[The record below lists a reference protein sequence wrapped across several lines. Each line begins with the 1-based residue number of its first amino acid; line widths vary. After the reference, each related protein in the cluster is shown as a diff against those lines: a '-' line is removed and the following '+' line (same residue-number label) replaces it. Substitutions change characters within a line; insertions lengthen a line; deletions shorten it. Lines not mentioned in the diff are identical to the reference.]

1 MDSNNK
7 RIAKNAI
14 MLYIRM
20 LLSVLIGLYTSRVV
34 LQVLG
39 AENYGIY
46 GVVGSVVGMMGFIQG
61 AMVGAT
67 SRFITYEMG
76 QGDDKR
82 LSDTFSSSMLIHFGI
97 CLIIILLGETVG
109 LWFLYN
115 KLVIPEDRMVAA
127 IWVYQLSLLSAI
139 IGVTQ
144 TPYNAVI
151 MSHEKMDIFAYF
163 ELLNVFLKLVIVYL
177 LVIGSYDKLIL
188 YAILSF
194 LISLFM
200 RMLYRVYCIRHYPES
215 RFRFVWNWKIVKP
228 LLSFSG
234 YDTFGNVSVIVFTQG
249 ISFLLNIFF
258 GPILNAANGI
268 ATTVQGVIK
277 GFTYNVI
284 SAFRPQIIKQFSAG
298 NLTYVTHLTIHA
310 TKSSLVFFSIIA
322 MPVFYNVDYVLHL
335 WLGEYP
341 DFTSSFLRII
351 LVGTIFNLAN
361 LIVNIPI
368 HANGNMKLF
377 SIATGSWFIVS
388 IFVMYFIL
396 KLGFNPIPAY
406 SVIIFTYFF
415 VLITALFMLK
425 RNVPTFPIKVL
436 LLDGYLKYIVCLS
449 IIVLVYN
456 LFSFLFSGSLS
467 LLLFSVIYSLIVWPI
482 SYLFVFLNRRERIAV
497 LHFVK
502 RKFPVFRKLSLPR
515 FFIL

>member
-7 RIAKNAI
+7 RIAKNAT

-34 LQVLG
+34 LRVLG
-39 AENYGIY
+39 AEDYGIY
-46 GVVGSVVGMMGFIQG
+46 GVVGSVVEMMGFIQG
-61 AMVGAT
+61 AMIGAT

-76 QGDDKR
+76 KGDEKR

-97 CLIIILLGETVG
+97 CLLIIVLGETVG

-127 IWVYQLSLLSAI
+127 LWVYQLSLLSAV

-144 TPYNAVI
+144 TPYSAVI

-177 LVIGSYDKLIL
+177 LAIGSYDKLIL
-188 YAILSF
+188 YAILSVF
-194 LISLFM
+194 VTVFM
-200 RMLYRVYCIRHYPES
+200 RMLYRVYCIRHYTES
-215 RFRFVWNWKIVKP
+215 RFHLVWNWKIVKP

-234 YDTFGNVSVIVFTQG
+234 YDTFGNVSVLVFTQG

-298 NLTYVTHLTIHA
+298 NITYVTHLTIHA
-310 TKSSLVFFSIIA
+310 TKSSLVLFSIIA
-322 MPVFYNVDYVLHL
+322 LPVFFNVDYVLQL
-335 WLGEYP
+335 WLGDYP
-341 DFTSSFLRII
+341 VFTSSFLRII
-351 LVGTIFNLAN
+351 LIGTLFNLAN

-368 HANGNMKLF
+368 HANGDMKLF

-388 IFVMYFIL
+388 IFVMYAIL
-396 KLGFNPIPAY
+396 KFGFNPIPAY
-406 SVIIFTYFF
+406 SVIIFTYLL
-415 VLITALFMLK
+415 VLITGIFMLK
-425 RNVPTFPIKVL
+425 RNVPAFPIKNL
-436 LLDGYLKYIVCLS
+436 LLDGYLKYFVCLS
-449 IIVLVYN
+449 IIVLVYY
-456 LFSFLFSGSLS
+456 LLSFLFRGSIA

-482 SYLFVFLNRRERIAV
+482 SYLFVFLNRRERISV
-497 LHFVK
+497 LHFVE
-502 RKFPVFRKLSLPR
+502 RKLPVFRKFRLTR
-515 FFIL
+515 F

>member
-7 RIAKNAI
+7 RIAKNAT

-39 AENYGIY
+39 AEDYGIY

-61 AMVGAT
+61 SLIGAT

-82 LSDTFSSSMLIHFGI
+82 VSDTFSSSMLIHFGL
-97 CLIIILLGETVG
+97 CLLIIVLGETVG

-127 IWVYQLSLLSAI
+127 FWVYQLSLLSAV

-144 TPYNAVI
+144 TPYSAVI
-151 MSHEKMDIFAYF
+151 MSHEKMDIFAYY

-177 LVIGSYDKLIL
+177 LAIGSYDKLIL
-188 YAILSF
+188 YAILSVF
-194 LISLFM
+194 VSIFM
-200 RMLYRVYCIRHYPES
+200 RMLYRVYCIHHYPES
-215 RFRFVWNWKIVKP
+215 RFHLIWKWKIVKP

-258 GPILNAANGI
+258 GPILNAANSI

-298 NLTYVTHLTIHA
+298 NLTYVTHLTSHA
-310 TKSSLVFFSIIA
+310 TKSSLVLFSIIA
-322 MPVFYNVDYVLHL
+322 LPVFLNVDYVLHL

-341 DFTSSFLRII
+341 VFTSSFLRII
-351 LVGTIFNLAN
+351 LVSTLFNLAN

-368 HANGNMKLF
+368 HANGDMKLF
-377 SIATGSWFIVS
+377 SISTGSWFIVS
-388 IFVMYFIL
+388 IFLMYSIL
-396 KLGFNPIPAY
+396 NLGFNPVPAY
-406 SVIIFTYFF
+406 SVIIFTYLF
-415 VLITALFMLK
+415 VLITSLFMLK
-425 RNVPTFPIKVL
+425 RNVPAFPIKNL
-436 LLDGYLKYIVCLS
+436 LFDSYLRYIVCLA
-449 IIVLVYN
+449 IIVLVYY
-456 LFSFLFSGSLS
+456 LLSFLIYGSLS

-482 SYLFVFLNRRERIAV
+482 SYLYVFINRRERIAL
-497 LHFVK
+497 LHFVG
-502 RKFPVFRKLSLPR
+502 RKFPVFRKFRLIRL
-515 FFIL
+515 